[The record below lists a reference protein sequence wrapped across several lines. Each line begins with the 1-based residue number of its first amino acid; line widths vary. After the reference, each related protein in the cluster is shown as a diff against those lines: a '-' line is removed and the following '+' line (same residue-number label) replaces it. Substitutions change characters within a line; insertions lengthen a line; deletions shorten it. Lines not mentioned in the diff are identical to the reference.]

1 MLNIAFIPDLCLIRL
16 TPLRLRTRQMKKR
29 LTHSSKRPMTG
40 DLHGYATDVPYLRDF
55 KPPLA
60 PAWLDHVAL
69 VGGVRAPEREAGFAW
84 CDLGCGQGVTANI
97 LAATHPRGS
106 FHAIDA
112 MPSHIDHARRLAG
125 EAAIPN
131 VSFHCVDFAAA
142 LDLDLPLF
150 DYIVAHGVYTWVD
163 AVNQRALL
171 RFFDRRL
178 KPGGLVYVSYNAMPG
193 WARDLPF
200 QRLMRELARGSSGD
214 SATQVAAALE
224 VVRALVAVE
233 VPALTPSF
241 IVGELEQRPEDYTPA
256 YLVHEF
262 MPGAWQPLY
271 VTEVRTAMQTI
282 GLTPVGSA
290 TLIENHD
297 PLVLSKNACEMVSAI
312 ADDNLRELVRDFYL
326 DQRFRCDVFARGN
339 RLLDDEQRCDALLA
353 STFALA
359 RPAPTI
365 RYSAATPAGLHPY
378 NNPTARAIV
387 GTLADGPRSLAEV
400 ASILASPQD
409 LATNVL
415 LLCAVGD
422 AMPIEPGRAPVEIL
436 NRAIFRRLD
445 GPEEIRWLTLPCG
458 TALDV
463 DPSLMR
469 RLRDGEKIDED
480 EFPGWH
486 GFLISHG
493 L

>member
-1 MLNIAFIPDLCLIRL
+1 M
-16 TPLRLRTRQMKKR
+16 TR
-29 LTHSSKRPMTG
+29 
-40 DLHGYATDVPYLRDF
+40 DLHGYATDIPYLRDF
-55 KPPLA
+55 KPQLA

-69 VGGVRAPEREAGFAW
+69 VAGVEPPARKAGFAW

-97 LAATHPRGS
+97 LAATHPGGT

-112 MPSHIDHARRLAG
+112 MPVHIDHARRLAG
-125 EAAIPN
+125 EAGISN
-131 VSFHCVDFAAA
+131 VGFHCVDFAAA
-142 LDLDLPLF
+142 VDLDLPLF
-150 DYIVAHGVYTWVD
+150 DYIVTHGVYSWVD
-163 AVNQRALL
+163 AANQRALR

-200 QRLMRELARGSSGD
+200 QRLLRELARGSSGD
-214 SATQVAAALE
+214 SAARVDAALE
-224 VVRALVAVE
+224 IIRALAGTG

-271 VTEVRTAMQTI
+271 VTEVRAAMKTI
-282 GLTPVGSA
+282 GFTPVGSA
-290 TLIENHD
+290 SLIENLD
-297 PLVLSKNACEMVSAI
+297 PLVLSENAREMLGAI
-312 ADDNLRELVRDFYL
+312 PDDDLRELVRDFYL
-326 DQRFRCDVFARGN
+326 DQRFRCDVFARDN
-339 RLLDDEQRCDALLA
+339 RRLDGERCRDALLA
-353 STFALA
+353 RTFALA
-359 RPAPTI
+359 RPASAI
-365 RYSAATPAGLHPY
+365 RYSAATAAGFHPY

-387 GTLADGPRSLAEV
+387 GALAAGPRSLADV
-400 ASILASPQD
+400 TPVLAPAQD

-415 LLCAVGD
+415 VLCAVGD
-422 AMPIEPGRAPVEIL
+422 AMPVEPVRAPVETF

-458 TALDV
+458 AALTV

-469 RLRDGEKIDED
+469 GLRDGEEIDENR
-480 EFPGWH
+480 FPGW
-486 GFLISHG
+486 
-493 L
+493 

>member
-1 MLNIAFIPDLCLIRL
+1 M
-16 TPLRLRTRQMKKR
+16 TR
-29 LTHSSKRPMTG
+29 
-40 DLHGYATDVPYLRDF
+40 DLHGYATDIPYLRDF

-69 VGGVRAPEREAGFAW
+69 VAGVEPPRRKEGFAW

-97 LAATHPRGS
+97 LAATHPGGT
-106 FHAIDA
+106 FYAIDA
-112 MPSHIDHARRLAG
+112 MPAHVDHARRLAA
-125 EAAIPN
+125 EAAIAN
-131 VSFHCVDFAAA
+131 VSFHVVDFAAA
-142 LDLDLPLF
+142 LDLELPLF
-150 DYIVAHGVYTWVD
+150 DYIVAHGVYSWVD
-163 AVNQRALL
+163 IANQRALR

-200 QRLMRELARGSSGD
+200 QRLLRELARGSSGD
-214 SATQVAAALE
+214 SAARVDAALE
-224 VVRALVAVE
+224 IIRALAGGG

-262 MPGAWQPLY
+262 MPGAWRPLY
-271 VTEVRTAMQTI
+271 VTEVRAAMKTI
-282 GLTPVGSA
+282 GFTPVGSA
-290 TLIENHD
+290 SLIENLD
-297 PLVLSKNACEMVSAI
+297 PLVLSENAREMLGAI
-312 ADDNLRELVRDFYL
+312 PDDDLRELVRDFYL
-326 DQRFRCDVFARGN
+326 DQRFRCDVFARDN
-339 RLLDDEQRCDALLA
+339 RRLDGERRRDALLA
-353 STFALA
+353 RTFALA
-359 RPAPTI
+359 RPASAI
-365 RYSAATPAGLHPY
+365 RYSAATAAGFHPY

-387 GTLADGPRSLAEV
+387 GVLADGPRPLADV
-400 ASILASPQD
+400 IPVLAPAQD

-415 LLCAVGD
+415 VLCAVGD
-422 AMPIEPGRAPVEIL
+422 AMPVEPARAPVETL

-458 TALDV
+458 TALGV

-469 RLRDGEKIDED
+469 GLRDGEEIDENR
-480 EFPGWH
+480 FPGWR
-486 GFLISHG
+486 GFLASHG